1 MTAKKNKYTV
11 TDQHITK
18 VTATAAGIVA
28 AALLVWGVITIW
40 NLYHYEETNDAQV
53 QEYINPVISR
63 AGGFIVKV
71 NFEENQLVK
80 KGDTLLVIDNR
91 EYKIQQEQTGSALLN
106 AEAQLKVLQSNKHTL
121 GQVALVS
128 EAPIAAAKAKLL
140 KQQQDFERCTAL
152 YEAESATRQQL
163 ENARA
168 NLDVALSDYE
178 AAKHNYS
185 ASLSKVEDVK
195 TQQEVILADIKRLR
209 ALTERSKLD
218 VTYTVI
224 TAPYNCRIGR
234 RTIEKGQ
241 MIDAG
246 QVLAY
251 IVNNESDKWV
261 IANYKE
267 TQIANMY
274 IGEPAEI
281 EADAFPGVKFKGQ
294 IISLS
299 PATGSSFSIS
309 PPDNATG
316 NYVKIV
322 QRVPVRIKLTDA
334 RINTAH
340 LLAGMNVNVVIK
352 KARQ

>member
-1 MTAKKNKYTV
+1 MTVKKNKYTV

-18 VTATAAGIVA
+18 VTAIIAGIIAVV
-28 AALLVWGVITIW
+28 LFIWGLSTLW
-40 NLYHYEETNDAQV
+40 DLYYYEETNDAQV

-63 AGGFIVKV
+63 AGGFIVKI
-71 NFEENQLVK
+71 NFEENQLVN
-80 KGDTLLVIDNR
+80 KGDTLIVIDNR
-91 EYKIQQEQTGSALLN
+91 EYKIQQEQTSSALLN
-106 AEAQLKVLQSNKHTL
+106 AKAQLIVLQSNVHTS

-128 EAPIAAAKAKLL
+128 EAPIVAAKAKLL
-140 KQQQDFERCTAL
+140 KQQQDFERYTAL
-152 YEAESATRQQL
+152 YNAESATKQQL
-163 ENARA
+163 ENSKA
-168 NLDVALSDYE
+168 NLDVAISDYE

-185 ASLSKVEDVK
+185 ASLSKVEDIK
-195 TQQEVILADIKRLR
+195 TQQEVTKAEIKRLS

-224 TAPYNCRIGR
+224 KAPYKGRIGR

-251 IVNNESDKWV
+251 IVNKETDKWV

-267 TQIANMY
+267 TQVANMH
-274 IGEPAEI
+274 IGENAEL
-281 EADAFPGVKFKGQ
+281 EADAFPGIKFKGK

-322 QRVPVRIKLTDA
+322 QRIPVRIKLIDTKSKLDK
-334 RINTAH
+334 
-340 LLAGMNVNVVIK
+340 LLAGMNMNVVVK
-352 KARQ
+352 KEKQ